1 MLRHLNHSLP
11 LYHRIRQAL
20 SQLIRDGRLKP
31 GEQLPTELG
40 LMARYQVSRTTVR
53 QALDALA
60 RDGLIVRKRGKGTF
74 VARPY
79 LPTPLTRLTSF
90 YEDMVALGLK
100 PSTKLLSLRPVKAT
114 PEVAEKLSVE
124 PGTAVTAI
132 ECLRLANGEPI
143 LYGLTY
149 LSDEIGSKL
158 DPKQIETT
166 ALYTILEDFLD
177 VPLIEGEYIIGAAK
191 AGKIVSKALAI
202 PTGNPVLLVE
212 RTTFTRDLKPVAF
225 DLRYQRA
232 DCIRYALRLRRS
244 PDALL
249 SDEQPGAGRFEVSG
263 VSRRYQLS
271 Q

>member
-1 MLRHLNHSLP
+1 LNQSLP
-11 LYHRIRQAL
+11 LHHRIRQAL
-20 SQLIRDGRLKP
+20 SQQIKDGKLSP
-31 GEQLPTELG
+31 GAQLPTELE
-40 LMARYQVSRTTVR
+40 LTARYQVSRTTVR
-53 QALDALA
+53 QALESLV
-60 RDGLIVRKRGKGTF
+60 RDGLIFRKRGKGTF
-74 VARPY
+74 VAKPY

-90 YEDMVALGLK
+90 YEDMLALGLK
-100 PSTKLLSLRPVKAT
+100 PSTKLLSLRRVKAA
-114 PEVAEKLSVE
+114 PEVAERLSVE
-124 PGTAVTAI
+124 PGTIVTAI
-132 ECLRLANGEPI
+132 ECLRLANDEPI
-143 LYGLTY
+143 LYTLTY
-149 LSDEIGSKL
+149 LPDEIGSKL
-158 DPKQIETT
+158 DPKQIETA

-177 VPLIEGEYIIGAAK
+177 VPLFEGEYVIGAAK

-249 SDEQPGAGRFEVSG
+249 GDEQPRAGRFEVSG
-263 VSRRYQLS
+263 VSRRYQI